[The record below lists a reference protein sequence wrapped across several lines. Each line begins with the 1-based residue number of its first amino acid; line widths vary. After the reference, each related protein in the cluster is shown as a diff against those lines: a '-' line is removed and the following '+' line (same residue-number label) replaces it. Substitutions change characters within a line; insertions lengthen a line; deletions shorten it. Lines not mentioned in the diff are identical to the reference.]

1 MSDKKL
7 HIIQKQLIDITL
19 PNATVALEWEA
30 SKRRDFTALINKQ
43 LEKCFDDYDKNGD
56 HLIIDK
62 LDIDLGIFTM
72 DNLQE
77 EVSQRLYSELYKT
90 LQERSKE
97 TIFTGAES
105 IERNYSE
112 TSKTDRY
119 IPGRKQGWRLYFIF

>member
-1 MSDKKL
+1 MSNKKL

-56 HLIIDK
+56 HLIIEK

-105 IERNYSE
+105 IEPTYSE
-112 TSKTDRY
+112 TSTDRFY
-119 IPGRKQGWRLYFIF
+119 